1 MSLSS
6 TQQSSAEDL
15 YNEIEEEVL
24 QMSVQELVKYIQEFM
39 RKTGYTK
46 YTVQD
51 IVYQKVK
58 DRLQ

>member
-15 YNEIEEEVL
+15 YNEIEEEIL